1 MKLKVKFQIL
11 ILTAL
16 TFLGAIS
23 IFNTINIYVEDK
35 KAFVNEVA
43 INSMSSSKKQILFYD
58 LLVNGIFTK
67 FESQLATGSKEKP
80 LSSKQDLIKCI
91 FKFEYAKLSA
101 KSCQA
106 DISMLD
112 HNKLSGILEQLAPK
126 LKDGVNFIE
135 EKFVVY
141 INTKENTKFISV
153 SLISEFVNF
162 ISDNLGEHIIS
173 FSNGEIFYENEQLRK
188 FPKLGEVDNVELRE
202 TEENFVA
209 SFFLKDLGLGVGKVI
224 EKSLIL
230 RSLYTFIESG
240 VQITLVTIGI
250 FIVVSLVWVNK
261 IVNPLKVLTGFT
273 EKISKGDFSNKI
285 QIKTRDE
292 FRTLGDSFN
301 YMQDQLVTYIEGEK
315 EKVRLEKEM
324 QVTKVIQDSFFQ
336 NTEYRGSKLQVSGY
350 YKAASECGGDWWGAT
365 NLSGKEFILIGD
377 ATGHG
382 APAAMITA
390 MVYSCVKTIKNTI
403 GKERVL
409 TPADI
414 LNQLNLAI
422 HNKSHNYNM
431 TFFACSW
438 DSNNRILEFA
448 NASHNPPFLMSL
460 DSPKSRADIT
470 PLTGKIG
477 KRLGEAEDS
486 TYQNERIHL
495 DNSQHILFG
504 YTDGITELEN
514 VDGKQYGDGRLI
526 RTFIK
531 LSNQDLEGF
540 GTNLTQ
546 SLEEFQ
552 GDMELLDD
560 VTFFKAILG

>member
-23 IFNTINIYVEDK
+23 IYNTINIYVEDK

-43 INSMSSSKKQILFYD
+43 INSMSSSKKQVLFYE

-80 LSSKQDLIKCI
+80 LSAKQDLIKCI
-91 FKFEYAKLSA
+91 YKFENDKLSA
-101 KSCQA
+101 KSCQTDTSTFDA
-106 DISMLD
+106 K
-112 HNKLSGILEQLAPK
+112 KLLEIIEQTVPK
-126 LKDGVNFIE
+126 LRNGVSLLE
-135 EKFVVY
+135 ERFVVY
-141 INTKENTKFISV
+141 LNTKEKTKFISV

-173 FSNGEIFYENEQLRK
+173 FSNGEAFYEKEQLRN
-188 FPKLGEVDNVELRE
+188 FTKLGMVDNVELRE
-202 TEENFVA
+202 TEDNFIA
-209 SFFLKDLGLGVGKVI
+209 SFFIKDLGLGVGKVI

-250 FIVVSLVWVNK
+250 FIVVSLVWVNR
-261 IVNPLKVLTGFT
+261 IVNPLKALTGFT

-285 QIKTRDE
+285 EIKTKDE

-301 YMQDQLVTYIEGEK
+301 YMQDQLVSYIEGEK

-336 NTEYRGSKLQVSGY
+336 NTEYKADKLQVSGF

-365 NLSGKEFILIGD
+365 KISGREFILIGD

-403 GKERVL
+403 GKERDI

-414 LNQLNLAI
+414 LTQLNLAI
-422 HNKSHNYNM
+422 HNESHNYNM

-438 DSNNRILEFA
+438 DSKERVLEIA

-460 DSPKSRADIT
+460 GSQKTRADIV
-470 PLTGKIG
+470 PLTGRIG
-477 KRLGEAEDS
+477 KRLGEAADS
-486 TYQNERIHL
+486 TYQNEKIFL
-495 DNSQHILFG
+495 ESGEHILFG

-514 VDGKQYGDGRLI
+514 IDGKQYGDGRLI

-531 LSNQDLEGF
+531 LTNQDLNDF
-540 GTNLTQ
+540 GANLTHN
-546 SLEEFQ
+546 LEEFQ

-560 VTFFKAILG
+560 VTFFKAIIG

>member
-43 INSMSSSKKQILFYD
+43 INSMSSSKKQILFYE

-336 NTEYRGSKLQVSGY
+336 
-350 YKAASECGGDWWGAT
+350 
-365 NLSGKEFILIGD
+365 KE
-377 ATGHG
+377 
-382 APAAMITA
+382 
-390 MVYSCVKTIKNTI
+390 S
-403 GKERVL
+403 
-409 TPADI
+409 
-414 LNQLNLAI
+414 
-422 HNKSHNYNM
+422 
-431 TFFACSW
+431 
-438 DSNNRILEFA
+438 
-448 NASHNPPFLMSL
+448 
-460 DSPKSRADIT
+460 
-470 PLTGKIG
+470 
-477 KRLGEAEDS
+477 
-486 TYQNERIHL
+486 
-495 DNSQHILFG
+495 
-504 YTDGITELEN
+504 
-514 VDGKQYGDGRLI
+514 
-526 RTFIK
+526 
-531 LSNQDLEGF
+531 
-540 GTNLTQ
+540 
-546 SLEEFQ
+546 
-552 GDMELLDD
+552 
-560 VTFFKAILG
+560 